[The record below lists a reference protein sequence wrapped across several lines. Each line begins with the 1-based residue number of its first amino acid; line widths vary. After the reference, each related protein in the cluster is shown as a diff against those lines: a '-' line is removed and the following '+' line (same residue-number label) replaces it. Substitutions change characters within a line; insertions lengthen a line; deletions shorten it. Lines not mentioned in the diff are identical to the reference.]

1 MGLSSSSSCQA
12 TSSQCGSTRYFRALC
27 FFFLKFSFLER
38 RQKCWGWGEC
48 HPSVINREDFN
59 CSMCPTSDPST
70 WTADDVYFEVACDG
84 DVGTL
89 SFKLDDL
96 LETKW
101 LESLTLELV
110 YSTSNME
117 DVRVPVTPAMGT
129 QEKYV
134 AVQSRLCLSFDP
146 GLSPTICGSCGATP
160 TTTSEFLLHALLPP
174 KLQRRGLVF

>member
-1 MGLSSSSSCQA
+1 
-12 TSSQCGSTRYFRALC
+12 
-27 FFFLKFSFLER
+27 
-38 RQKCWGWGEC
+38 
-48 HPSVINREDFN
+48 
-59 CSMCPTSDPST
+59 MCPTSDPST
-70 WTADDVYFEVACDG
+70 WTADDVHFEVACDG

-110 YSTSNME
+110 YSTSNRE
-117 DVRVPVTPAMGT
+117 DVRVPITATRST

-134 AVQSRLCLSFDP
+134 AAQSRLCLSFDP

-160 TTTSEFLLHALLPP
+160 TTTSEFLLRA
-174 KLQRRGLVF
+174 